1 MMTGCSVAV
10 KLIFTLLKG
19 SDTIT
24 EANFFIGTYL
34 WCHIPLYHVYIFQT
48 SPHHGVGKQLP
59 GDAISP
65 SSKAQL
71 TFKVTSSVKEQL
83 NPTGVTECSGMHHM
97 FTVPLQILYS
107 TKFTSDLASVV
118 VRDEQRDAIERR
130 KKQEEYHHIL
140 DQQLAE
146 HKQRKQQEL
155 MKKKLLEA
163 DDIENIS
170 NPNTSKTI

>member
-1 MMTGCSVAV
+1 M
-10 KLIFTLLKG
+10 
-19 SDTIT
+19 
-24 EANFFIGTYL
+24 
-34 WCHIPLYHVYIFQT
+34 
-48 SPHHGVGKQLP
+48 
-59 GDAISP
+59 
-65 SSKAQL
+65 
-71 TFKVTSSVKEQL
+71 TSSVKEQL
-83 NPTGVTECSGMHHM
+83 NPTGVTERSGMHHM

-130 KKQEEYHHIL
+130 KKQEEYHRVL

-146 HKQRKQQEL
+146 HKQKKQQEL
-155 MKKKLLEA
+155 MNKKLLEA